1 MNIRVKGFGDMK
13 RFLNNKPAIE
23 LKDEAKIR
31 DLILVLGGKDKASGI
46 ALLGGYKVEDSSLVV
61 LVNGRN
67 IHALKGYDT
76 VLKEGDLVS
85 FMPVLIGG

>member
-1 MNIRVKGFGDMK
+1 LNIRIKGFGDMK
-13 RFLNNKPAIE
+13 RFLNDKPTID
-23 LKDEAKIR
+23 LSDGAKIR
-31 DLILVLGGKDKASGI
+31 DLILVLGGKVRASGI
-46 ALLGGYKVEDSSLVV
+46 ALLGGYKLEDSSLVV

-67 IHALKGYDT
+67 IHALDGYDT

>member
-1 MNIRVKGFGDMK
+1 MKVTVKGYGDMK
-13 RFLNNKPAIE
+13 RFLETKSAIE

-31 DLILVLGGKDKASGI
+31 DLILTLGGKVSASKI
-46 ALLGGYKVEDSSLVV
+46 AYLGGYKVEDSNMIV

-67 IHALKGYDT
+67 IHALDGYDT
-76 VLKEGDLVS
+76 VLKEGDLVT

>member
-13 RFLNNKPAIE
+13 RFLNDKPAVE
-23 LKDEAKIR
+23 LKDEAKMS
-31 DLILVLGGKDKASGI
+31 DLILFLGGKVRASGI

-67 IHALKGYDT
+67 IHALEGYDT
-76 VLKEGDLVS
+76 VLREGDLVS